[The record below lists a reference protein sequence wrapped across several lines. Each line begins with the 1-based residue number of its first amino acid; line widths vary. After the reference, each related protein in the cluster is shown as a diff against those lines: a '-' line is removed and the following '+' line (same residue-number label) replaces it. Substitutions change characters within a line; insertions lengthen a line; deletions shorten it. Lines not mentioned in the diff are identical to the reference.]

1 MNTANSDIMESITS
15 LQTLIETKKDG
26 LVERVKDFFD
36 NRGTDPKVVVP
47 VKNTQLQNLLQ
58 LALQTT
64 SVKEIQLFIH
74 YQCGR
79 DKDNRE
85 WGKNDFGLNLEKQV
99 GEVGEVAEETM
110 EGKDVNIELV
120 RLFLGYLVWE
130 ARYRNPDQKKSERR

>member
-1 MNTANSDIMESITS
+1 MNTANSD
-15 LQTLIETKKDG
+15 IETKKDG

-36 NRGTDPKVVVP
+36 DRGTDPKVVVP

-64 SVKEIQLFIH
+64 SVKEIQLFIR

-85 WGKNDFGLNLEKQV
+85 WGKNEFGLNLEKQV
-99 GEVGEVAEETM
+99 GEVAEETM
-110 EGKDVNIELV
+110 ESKDVKIELV

-130 ARYRNPDQKKSERR
+130 ARYRKLDQKKSERG